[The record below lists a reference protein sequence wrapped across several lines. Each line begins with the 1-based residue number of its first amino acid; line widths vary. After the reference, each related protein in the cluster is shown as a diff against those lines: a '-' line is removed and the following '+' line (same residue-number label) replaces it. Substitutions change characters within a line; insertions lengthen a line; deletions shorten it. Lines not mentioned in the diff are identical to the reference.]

1 MYLAASAGPKRAMP
15 LSPTACQIPLHPLLD
30 LINSSDHCYTTSS
43 CSGRISVYL
52 APAESPEPSE
62 SLQQIVEEASDD
74 GSQTSNEV
82 PESPGSPV
90 VAGEENGGKGKG
102 AARSQTI
109 NGKTGGSYIWCSHTQ
124 VKVPTEEYE
133 VMDLLFKGVPV
144 LPWEDTAPLV
154 SPA

>member
-1 MYLAASAGPKRAMP
+1 MYLAARAEPKRAMT

-30 LINSSDHCYTTSS
+30 LINSSEHCYTTSS

-62 SLQQIVEEASDD
+62 SLQQIVEEASEDE
-74 GSQTSNEV
+74 SVASNEV
-82 PESPGSPV
+82 PDALATPV
-90 VAGEENGGKGKG
+90 EGEENGGRGKG

-109 NGKTGGSYIWCSHTQ
+109 NGKTGGSYIWVSHTQ

-154 SPA
+154 SIS